1 MMDRISKTAKTLD
14 KIVGFLYWVMIFAI
28 VFGILTAAV
37 LGFMVYMDTDFLKGN
52 QSNLLSF
59 GRLELLLAPGVL
71 KEITVGNYGSYL
83 LWTAVL
89 TLVSA
94 PVYCIALLTVRD
106 ILKPF
111 IHCQPFHETVAKDLK
126 TLSILVVVDTALT
139 GVTTVIL
146 DHMTRN
152 MYDLHKLFIGDQVF
166 GDKIITVGLANA
178 SIDLTPLL
186 FAAALYLLSKV
197 FLYGQEL
204 QKLSDETL

>member
-1 MMDRISKTAKTLD
+1 MDRLSKTAKTLD
-14 KIVGFLYWVMIFAI
+14 KIVGFLYWVTVFGI
-28 VFGILTAAV
+28 VFGILAAVV
-37 LGFMVYMDTDFLKGN
+37 LGFMVHMDTEFLRSN

-59 GRLELLLAPGVL
+59 GQLELLLAPGVL

-89 TLVSA
+89 SLVSA
-94 PVYCIALLTVRD
+94 PVYCIGLLTVRD

-126 TLSILVVVDTALT
+126 TLSILVAVDTALT
-139 GVTTVIL
+139 AVTTVIL

-152 MYDLHKLFIGDQVF
+152 LYDLHKLFVGEAAL
-166 GDKIITVGLANA
+166 GERIITAGLSNA
-178 SIDLTPLL
+178 TVDVTPLL
-186 FAAALYLLSKV
+186 FAAVLYLLSKV